1 MKTLNPDDLINAAAN
16 SVIADRCRAAYLHD
30 IRGTLQALHGAVE
43 LLGRAV
49 QSAESTDAM
58 RDRAASIARRA
69 LAAHDSEMVEVLN
82 QITARDD
89 PAARLDLRE
98 LLPQILRF
106 LGNDAA
112 SKDVSFE
119 LSATAAVPVV
129 ADRIRLRF
137 LLQGLIANTL
147 DTLPRGAVL
156 RILVGRDGETAH
168 VEMHSAGVVAASEV
182 SPQRTASLAD
192 ADDPD
197 TDVSAL
203 ELAVTAARRWIAA
216 QGGRLEATS
225 VASGPAQFRIYYPL
239 AAA

>member
-49 QSAESTDAM
+49 QSAEATNAM
-58 RDRAASIARRA
+58 RDRAALIARRA
-69 LAAHDSEMVEVLN
+69 LAAHDSGMVEMLN

-89 PAARLDLRE
+89 PAGPLDLGE
-98 LLPQILRF
+98 LVPQILRF

-112 SKDVSFE
+112 SKNVSFE
-119 LSATAAVPVV
+119 LSTTAAVPVI

-147 DTLPRGAVL
+147 DTLPRGGVL
-156 RILVGRDGETAH
+156 RVLLRRDGNSAQLELQ
-168 VEMHSAGVVAASEV
+168 SAGHPAAAEV
-182 SPQRTASLAD
+182 TPARKASGG
-192 ADDPD
+192 
-197 TDVSAL
+197 TEQETEVSAL

-216 QGGRLEATS
+216 QGGRLEAIS
-225 VASGPAQFRIYYPL
+225 VAAGPPQLRIYYPL

>member
-49 QSAESTDAM
+49 QSAEATASM

-69 LAAHDSEMVEVLN
+69 LAAHDSGMVDMLN

-89 PAARLDLRE
+89 PAVPLE
-98 LLPQILRF
+98 LGELVTQILRF

-112 SKDVSFE
+112 SRQVSFE
-119 LSATAAVPVV
+119 LSASAAVPVI

-147 DTLPRGAVL
+147 DTLPRGGVL
-156 RILVGRDGETAH
+156 RILLGRDGDSAHLELQPAGTSTALD
-168 VEMHSAGVVAASEV
+168 APAAVPE
-182 SPQRTASLAD
+182 PRTT
-192 ADDPD
+192 DPD
-197 TDVSAL
+197 SEVSAL
-203 ELAVTAARRWIAA
+203 ELAVTATRRWIAA

-225 VASGPAQFRIYYPL
+225 VLPGPPLLRIYYPL